1 MKYKIC
7 YTEKSEHESRFNV
20 MEFNDRHEVSHWVYD
35 NLKDLQKFAVPE
47 SGNIFGYAA
56 ELNEKEKPIAL
67 LYFHKVNQFIWIDMS

>member
-1 MKYKIC
+1 MKYKVC
-7 YTEKSEHESRFNV
+7 YSEGSEHESRYAVF
-20 MEFNDRHEVSHWVYD
+20 EFHDRAEVRHWVYS
-35 NLKDLQKFAVPE
+35 NLGDLQKFAVPE